1 LRKSV
6 KRAHD
11 KTKTM
16 KTIVIG
22 IVAMLGVTGALH
34 AQKGERKGG
43 DGQLFSKLDTD
54 GDGVVSKQEWEANWS
69 GKGNRNRGQEGAKGR
84 KGHGA
89 RGAQNDQ
96 QAGPGKGKGRPGP
109 GGAGRGAGG
118 ARGAQDGQQAGP
130 GKGKGRPGPGGA
142 GRGAGGGKGGAR

>member
-1 LRKSV
+1 
-6 KRAHD
+6 
-11 KTKTM
+11 M

-22 IVAMLGVTGALH
+22 IVAMLSLAGALH

-54 GDGVVSKQEWEANWS
+54 GDGVVSKQEWEANWT

-89 RGAQNDQ
+89 RGAQDGR

-109 GGAGRGAGG
+109 GGAGR
-118 ARGAQDGQQAGP
+118 D
-130 GKGKGRPGPGGA
+130 
-142 GRGAGGGKGGAR
+142 AGGGKGGAR